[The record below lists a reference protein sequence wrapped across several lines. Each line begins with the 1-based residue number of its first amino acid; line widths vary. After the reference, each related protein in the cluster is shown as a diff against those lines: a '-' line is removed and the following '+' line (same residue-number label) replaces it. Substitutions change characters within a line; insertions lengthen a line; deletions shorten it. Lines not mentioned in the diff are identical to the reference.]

1 MPKYLSTYL
10 VLLLVVASSPASCQT
25 TFPSRVE
32 GRVVSVKDGDT
43 LVVLYNKQSIT
54 VRLYGI
60 DAPELKQDFGQQ
72 AKSKLST
79 LVLNKTIRVDRR
91 GTGKDNYGRM
101 IGEIFVGRK
110 SVNIQLVEI
119 GMAWW
124 YYRYAVND
132 EALQRAEQKARD
144 RRLGL
149 WSKPNPVAPWE
160 YRRITRS

>member
-1 MPKYLSTYL
+1 MMTKHL
-10 VLLLVVASSPASCQT
+10 VLLLLVAATCPTWCQT

-43 LVVLYNKQSIT
+43 LVVLHNNQSIT

-72 AKSKLST
+72 AKAKLST
-79 LVLNKTIRVDRR
+79 LVLNKTVRVDRR

-101 IGEIFVGRK
+101 IGEVFVGSK
-110 SVNIQLVEI
+110 SANVQLVET

-124 YYRYAVND
+124 YYRYADND
-132 EALQRAEQKARD
+132 KALQRAEQKARD

-160 YRRITRS
+160 FRRITRS